1 MTTTRL
7 LVAGTLIAACCALA
21 AVWAFVLR
29 PAADETSTA
38 IGVGEFLDGES
49 GSSGVDLSGP
59 TLDIGSSVSDLTL
72 PGLDGDTI
80 ALSDLRGKIVVINF
94 WASTCTPCVKEMP
107 ILDAAHR
114 DLGESVAFVGVD
126 VFESV
131 KAGTAMVE
139 RTKVTYPQAR
149 DARSELFARFGGRQL
164 PHTVVVDAS
173 GHLAARHNKVIT
185 SRAELD
191 AMIDE
196 AR

>member
-1 MTTTRL
+1 MLTKRRSAGLSFFGDHTAL
-7 LVAGTLIAACCALA
+7 IGNGLVE
-21 AVWAFVLR
+21 R
-29 PAADETSTA
+29 PE
-38 IGVGEFLDGES
+38 GERKGAT
-49 GSSGVDLSGP
+49 V
-59 TLDIGSSVSDLTL
+59 
-72 PGLDGDTI
+72 
-80 ALSDLRGKIVVINF
+80 
-94 WASTCTPCVKEMP
+94 TP
-107 ILDAAHR
+107 
-114 DLGESVAFVGVD
+114 
-126 VFESV
+126 
-131 KAGTAMVE
+131 AGTAMVE